1 MSFDIY
7 NTRPKLVEG
16 KLLKYY
22 NMKYNTNPV
31 IKEKPQIITKIETPI
46 VAEIKG
52 GAAPIVENIIP
63 TDLPEMWY
71 HKVGNILL
79 QFLKDNY
86 GFVILFLLIVILL
99 YVRYI
104 EVNKRKVKVN
114 LLLAEQELLEKQQE
128 LMAKQEV
135 KKTSK
140 KRQ

>member
-22 NMKYNTNPV
+22 NKKYNPNYV
-31 IKEKPQIITKIETPI
+31 IEEKPQIITKIEQPI
-46 VAEIKG
+46 VAELKG
-52 GAAPIVENIIP
+52 ESIVIDVIP
-63 TDLPEMWY
+63 TDFPEMWY
-71 HKVGNILL
+71 HKLGNILL

-114 LLLAEQELLEKQQE
+114 LLLKKQQE
-128 LMAKQEV
+128 E